1 MINLGK
7 WDDARNLA
15 KNSYGA
21 LQSISALKGLL
32 KSGKI
37 EQKEFE
43 RLKSLKRNI
52 IGLKSAGWLA
62 EFDIDYFTLLFAYVD
77 KVEDNSN
84 ESAYMK
90 REVKD
95 PEEQK

>member
-15 KNSYGA
+15 KDSYGA

-37 EQKEFE
+37 EQKELE
-43 RLKSLKRNI
+43 KLKSLKEDI
-52 IGLKSAGWLA
+52 IDLKSTGWLA
-62 EFDIDYFTLLFAYVD
+62 EFDIDYFTLLFAYID
-77 KVEDNSN
+77 KVEENSN
-84 ESAYMK
+84 ESTCMK

-95 PEEQK
+95 PEE